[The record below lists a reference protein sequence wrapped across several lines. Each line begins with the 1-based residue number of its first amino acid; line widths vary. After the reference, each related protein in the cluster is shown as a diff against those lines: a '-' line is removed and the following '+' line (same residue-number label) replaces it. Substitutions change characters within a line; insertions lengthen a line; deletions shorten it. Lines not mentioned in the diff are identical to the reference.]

1 MSYIEK
7 SLDFYS
13 ENSEIKAFVR
23 DKNRSNEVKI
33 KKDLN
38 IDMDSKNNSL
48 IIEEREISTNNGEKV
63 YLQFISTADMQK
75 DAKNLSFKFLPFS
88 LLISFLFSIVVSLVY
103 AKSIKNNIQEIKN
116 ITDKM
121 MSLDR
126 DAKLIVDSKNE
137 VGQLK
142 DQINALY
149 LTLLNSIDSL
159 EIKNKEILKLEKLKY
174 DFFRGASHELKTPL
188 ASLKIILE
196 NMKYNIGKYK
206 NRDLYI
212 ENCIGIVD
220 GLSQNISQ
228 ILTVSSLENLRDDE
242 EVLLINKLMK
252 DVIEKYRVL
261 ANQKNIKI
269 SNNLSNEEIYIG
281 KTALKIILSNLM
293 SNAVKYTEESGL
305 INIGIKE
312 NYFFIE
318 NTFKND
324 KDLDLEKIFEVNF
337 DANKENSNGLGL
349 YIVRNLLSNYKF
361 EYKAERKDSFFIFK
375 IKLKKINK

>member
-1 MSYIEK
+1 
-7 SLDFYS
+7 
-13 ENSEIKAFVR
+13 
-23 DKNRSNEVKI
+23 
-33 KKDLN
+33 
-38 IDMDSKNNSL
+38 
-48 IIEEREISTNNGEKV
+48 
-63 YLQFISTADMQK
+63 
-75 DAKNLSFKFLPFS
+75 
-88 LLISFLFSIVVSLVY
+88 
-103 AKSIKNNIQEIKN
+103 
-116 ITDKM
+116 
-121 MSLDR
+121 
-126 DAKLIVDSKNE
+126 
-137 VGQLK
+137 
-142 DQINALY
+142 
-149 LTLLNSIDSL
+149 
-159 EIKNKEILKLEKLKY
+159 
-174 DFFRGASHELKTPL
+174 
-188 ASLKIILE
+188 
-196 NMKYNIGKYK
+196 MKYNIGKYK

-324 KDLDLEKIFEVNF
+324 KDLDLEK
-337 DANKENSNGLGL
+337 
-349 YIVRNLLSNYKF
+349 Y
-361 EYKAERKDSFFIFK
+361 
-375 IKLKKINK
+375 LK